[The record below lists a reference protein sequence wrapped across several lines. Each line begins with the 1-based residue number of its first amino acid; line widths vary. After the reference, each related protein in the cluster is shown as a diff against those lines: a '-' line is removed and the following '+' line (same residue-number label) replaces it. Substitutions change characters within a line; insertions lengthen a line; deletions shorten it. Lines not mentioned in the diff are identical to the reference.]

1 MIDANGARFDLLL
14 GRADWGRC
22 RLANSDGDDGPSLAS
37 LWDNPATDEAAPLSI
52 DPRDGQLILARRVG
66 RFQPTPGDLPPDEG
80 QRLGAA
86 ADAQG
91 NVYAIVEQGLAIEVR
106 SAGSGA
112 LGRFWPPASP
122 GASMASG
129 APGNSAPLGD
139 FAPSDAAVSPAPHV
153 LKGLAVTHDQHLVAA
168 FEADPT
174 TPGQGAGLLVFDLLA
189 GGPPMVLAWPTGWP
203 LQATDMAPRCCGGLA
218 ILDAQRRRVWLL
230 DRRLR
235 MSASFPVSQ
244 ETPSDFSWAPGH
256 QPPIDRAAAPPSGPP
271 WFELQAA
278 GAPGAEQR
286 PIAIEVMPDGSI
298 LVLDEADADGFAV
311 VHRYVDGVHAGR
323 ASTRGMLGVFPPADA
338 EGFQWPGFDFAWH
351 APAMDA
357 TEPATPRLIIVSTE
371 GNQGVLFEVLVQP
384 ASSGAPLPPLQL
396 AAQPDYLP
404 LKRYLGMPLVSLGRS
419 QVEGDTG
426 LLYRSQAHWLPLVA
440 QRRPRHHSHATLR
453 TPIYDAREPGH
464 VWHRV
469 MLDACVPAGCRLV
482 LASRCSDDLDLL
494 DSLPF
499 TDEPVPLL
507 RPDGSELPWLLDAP
521 GSRTDAGKGL
531 GTWETLLQRCRGR
544 WVQLALRL
552 EGNELTTPRV
562 AALRLWRPRFSY
574 LERYLPA
581 VYREDE
587 TSADF
592 LDRFLAL
599 FEGTFTTLEDRI
611 ATAGALFDVRT
622 APAETLDWLAG
633 WLGLVLDPALD
644 EARRRQLIDHASALF
659 QYRGTPQAVRLATQ
673 LAVATSVLP
682 ESEFALPKPSQ
693 AQPWGVRVIESFLTR
708 SQPPELLGRTVVS
721 DQPRLLQSNARWSLK
736 DGAAGLQQRWREWL
750 TANGHNA
757 TANAFAPVP
766 PSDVPPELWQG
777 FCEVQLGAVP
787 SLAADLDAAWQERM
801 RRQPDPRLPERLP
814 QRWPDLTEGGDN
826 AGALALQ
833 TAWRD
838 FIARLQPRLAR
849 HLRRWQAFVARRHH
863 GIATWR
869 QRTAGSGGT
878 AGNWPSFALM
888 APPTELPTDTVSLT
902 DWALFETRLEPM
914 QSRAHSFSVLLP
926 ISGPG
931 SDIATLQRDMDL
943 VRRVVSLE
951 KPAHTRFDI
960 QPYWT
965 LFRLGQVRLGLDTLL
980 GEGSRDPQLAPA
992 MVLGQGHIGASRT
1005 ASRRDVPP
1013 DRILL
1018 EC

>member
-22 RLANSDGDDGPSLAS
+22 RLARPSGGERPTLAS
-37 LWDNPATDEAAPLSI
+37 LWDDPEVDELAPLSI
-52 DPRDGQLILARRVG
+52 DPRDGQLILAKRLG
-66 RFQPTPGDLPPDEG
+66 RFPATPGDVPPQAS

-91 NVYAIVEQGLAIEVR
+91 NVYALVEQGQAIEVR
-106 SAGSGA
+106 SAGSGRIS
-112 LGRFWPPASP
+112 RFWPPEEGSKA
-122 GASMASG
+122 AAE
-129 APGNSAPLGD
+129 SAPTGD
-139 FAPSDAAVSPAPHV
+139 FAPTQVPVAVAPPT
-153 LKGLAVTHDQHLVAA
+153 LSGLVVTHDQHLVAA
-168 FEADPT
+168 LADT
-174 TPGQGAGLLVFDLLA
+174 GLLVFDLLA
-189 GGPPMVLAWPTGWP
+189 GGPPLTLSWPESWP
-203 LQATDMAPRCCGGLA
+203 LQATDMAPRCCGGVA
-218 ILDAQRRRVWLL
+218 ILDASRRRVWLL

-235 MSASFPVSQ
+235 MSASFPVSA
-244 ETPSDFSWAPGH
+244 EPSSDFTWPLGTE
-256 QPPIDRAAAPPSGPP
+256 PPADRAASPPSGQP
-271 WFELQAA
+271 WFGLQPAGHADAELH
-278 GAPGAEQR
+278 

-323 ASTRGMLGVFPPADA
+323 ASTRGMVGVFPPAEA
-338 EGFQWPGFDFAWH
+338 EGFTWPGFDFAWH
-351 APAMDA
+351 APTPNGPKGA
-357 TEPATPRLIIVSTE
+357 PPRLVIVSKE
-371 GNQGVLFEVLVQP
+371 GNQGVLFEVLLQP
-384 ASSGAPLPPLQL
+384 ASSGEPLRL

-404 LKRYLGMPLVSLGRS
+404 LKRYVGMPLVSLGRS
-419 QVEGDTG
+419 QVDGDTG
-426 LLYRSQAHWLPLVA
+426 LLYRSLTHWLPLVA
-440 QRRPRHHSHATLR
+440 QRRPRHQSEATLL
-453 TPIYDAREPGH
+453 TPVYDAKEPGH

-469 MLDACVPAGCRLV
+469 MLDACVPTGCRLV
-482 LASRCSDDLDLL
+482 IASRCSDDLELL

-499 TDEPVPLL
+499 TEEPHPVL

-521 GSRTDAGKGL
+521 GSRTDASKGL

-544 WVQLALRL
+544 WVQLSLRL

-574 LERYLPA
+574 LDRYLPA

-587 TSADF
+587 SSADF
-592 LDRFLAL
+592 LERFLAL
-599 FEGTFTTLEDRI
+599 FEGGFTTLEDRI
-611 ATAGALFDVRT
+611 ATASALFDVRT
-622 APAETLDWLAG
+622 APAETLDWLAS

-693 AQPWGVRVIESFLTR
+693 AQPWGVRVLESFLTR

-721 DQPRLLQSNARWSLK
+721 DQPRVLSSQARWSLK
-736 DGAAGLQQRWREWL
+736 DGAAGLQQRWQAWL
-750 TANGHNA
+750 TAQGSTDAGSPLA
-757 TANAFAPVP
+757 TGSAFAPICP
-766 PSDVPPELWQG
+766 DDVPQSVWQG
-777 FCEVQLGAVP
+777 FCEAQLGAVP
-787 SLAADLDAAWQERM
+787 TLAAELDQAWQERM
-801 RRQPDPRLPERLP
+801 RRQPDARFPARLP
-814 QRWPDLTEGGDN
+814 QRWPEPDEAEDPT
-826 AGALALQ
+826 AALALQ
-833 TAWRD
+833 EAWRT
-838 FIARLQPRLAR
+838 FIAKLSPRLAR

-869 QRTAGSGGT
+869 ARTGGQ

-888 APPTELPTDTVSLT
+888 APPTALPTDPVALT

-914 QSRAHSFSVLLP
+914 QARAHSFSVLLP

-980 GEGSRDPQLAPA
+980 GEGSRDPQLAPS

-1013 DRILL
+1013 DRILI

>member
-22 RLANSDGDDGPSLAS
+22 RLETNDGGEGPTLAS
-37 LWDNPATDEAAPLSI
+37 LWDNPAIDETAPLSI
-52 DPRDGQLILARRVG
+52 DTRDGQLILARRVG
-66 RFQPTPGDLPPDEG
+66 RFQATPGDLPPDEG

-91 NVYAIVEQGLAIEVR
+91 NVYAIVEQGRAIEVR
-106 SAGSGA
+106 SAGSGTLSA
-112 LGRFWPPASP
+112 FWPPASA
-122 GASMASG
+122 ASTDDAFASG
-129 APGNSAPLGD
+129 GD
-139 FAPSDAAVSPAPHV
+139 FAPSEPVAAVAPHV

-168 FEADPT
+168 FETAPT

-189 GGPPMVLAWPTGWP
+189 GGTPMVLAWPSGWP

-218 ILDAQRRRVWLL
+218 ILDASRRRVWLL

-235 MSASFPVSQ
+235 MSASFPVSH
-244 ETPSDFSWAPGH
+244 ETSSDFSWTPGQ
-256 QPPIDRAAAPPSGPP
+256 QPPADRAAAPPSGPP
-271 WFELQAA
+271 WFDLQNA

-298 LVLDEADADGFAV
+298 LILDQAGADGFAV

-323 ASTRGMLGVFPPADA
+323 ASTSGMLGVFPPADA

-351 APAMDA
+351 APAA
-357 TEPATPRLIIVSTE
+357 GASETAIPRLIIVSTE
-371 GNQGVLFEVLVQP
+371 GNQGVLFEVLTQP
-384 ASSGAPLPPLQL
+384 APSSTPLQL

-404 LKRYLGMPLVSLGRS
+404 LKRYMGMPLVSLGRS
-419 QVEGDTG
+419 LVEGDTG
-426 LLYRSQAHWLPLVA
+426 LLYRSQSHWLPLVV
-440 QRRPRHHSHATLR
+440 QRRPRHHSRATLR

-464 VWHRV
+464 TWHRV

-482 LASRCSDDLDLL
+482 LSSRCSDDLDLL
-494 DSLPF
+494 GSLPF
-499 TDEPVPLL
+499 TDEPVPVL

-531 GTWETLLQRCRGR
+531 GTWETLLQRCKGR
-544 WVQLALRL
+544 WVQLSLRL
-552 EGNELTTPRV
+552 EGNELTTPHV

-574 LERYLPA
+574 LDRYLPA

-587 TSADF
+587 ASADF
-592 LDRFLAL
+592 LERFLAL
-599 FEGTFTTLEDRI
+599 FEGAFTTLEDRI
-611 ATAGALFDVRT
+611 ATAGALFDVRS
-622 APAETLDWLAG
+622 APAETLDWLAS

-644 EARRRQLIDHASALF
+644 EARRRQLIDHANALF

-673 LAVATSVLP
+673 LAVATTVLP

-708 SQPPELLGRTVVS
+708 SQAPELLGRTVVS

-750 TANGHNA
+750 TANGQGSS
-757 TANAFAPVP
+757 TIAFAPVCP
-766 PSDVPPELWQG
+766 EGITPSLWQG
-777 FCEVQLGAVP
+777 FCEAQLGAVP
-787 SLAADLDAAWQERM
+787 TLAAELDAAWQAFVQ
-801 RRQPDPRLPERLP
+801 RQPESSLPARLP
-814 QRWPDLTEGGDN
+814 QRWPDIVDGGDN
-826 AGALALQ
+826 DDALALQ
-833 TAWRD
+833 AAWRD
-838 FIARLQPRLAR
+838 FIAKLPPRLAR
-849 HLRRWQAFVARRHH
+849 HLRRWQAFVARRHQR
-863 GIATWR
+863 IATWR
-869 QRTAGSGGT
+869 ARTGS
-878 AGNWPSFALM
+878 AQGNWPSFALM
-888 APPTELPTDTVSLT
+888 APLTELPTDTVSLT

-980 GEGSRDPQLAPA
+980 GDGSRDPQLAPA

>member
-22 RLANSDGDDGPSLAS
+22 RLQTSDGDEGPSLAS
-37 LWDNPATDEAAPLSI
+37 LWDNPAIDEAAPLSI
-52 DPRDGQLILARRVG
+52 DTRDGQLILARRVG
-66 RFQPTPGDLPPDEG
+66 RFPATPGDLPPDPG

-91 NVYAIVEQGLAIEVR
+91 NVYAIVEQGKAIEVR

-112 LGRFWPPASP
+112 LSRFWPPAPSD
-122 GASMASG
+122 
-129 APGNSAPLGD
+129 APDAIDTSTSND
-139 FAPSDAAVSPAPHV
+139 FAPSEPAVKAEPHV

-168 FEADPT
+168 FASAPGLPG

-189 GGPPMVLAWPTGWP
+189 GGPPMVLTWPSGWS
-203 LQATDMAPRCCGGLA
+203 LDATDMAPRCCGGLA
-218 ILDAQRRRVWLL
+218 ILDASRRRVWLL

-244 ETPSDFSWAPGH
+244 ETPSDFSWTPGQ
-256 QPPIDRAAAPPSGPP
+256 QPPADQAAVPPSGPP
-271 WFELQAA
+271 WFELQPA

-298 LVLDEADADGFAV
+298 LILDEADADGFAV

-323 ASTRGMLGVFPPADA
+323 ASTSGMLAVFPPADA

-351 APAMDA
+351 APAAGA
-357 TEPATPRLIIVSTE
+357 TETAIPRLIIVSTE

-384 ASSGAPLPPLQL
+384 PSAGIPFQL

-419 QVEGDTG
+419 LVEGDTG
-426 LLYRSQAHWLPLVA
+426 LLYRSQSHWLPLVA
-440 QRRPRHHSHATLR
+440 QRRPRHHSRATLW
-453 TPIYDAREPGH
+453 TPVYDAREPGH
-464 VWHRV
+464 AWHRV
-469 MLDACVPAGCRLV
+469 MLDACVPSGCRLV

-494 DSLPF
+494 SSLPF
-499 TDEPVPLL
+499 TDEPVPVL
-507 RPDGSELPWLLDAP
+507 RPNGSELPWLLDAP
-521 GSRTDAGKGL
+521 GSRTDASKGL
-531 GTWETLLQRCRGR
+531 GTWETLLQRCKGR
-544 WVQLALRL
+544 WVQLSLRL

-587 TSADF
+587 ASADF

-599 FEGTFTTLEDRI
+599 FEGAFTTLEDRI
-611 ATAGALFDVRT
+611 ATASALFDVRS
-622 APAETLDWLAG
+622 APAETLDWLAS

-644 EARRRQLIDHASALF
+644 EARRRQPIDHASALF
-659 QYRGTPQAVRLATQ
+659 QYRGPPQAVRLATQ
-673 LAVATSVLP
+673 LAVATTVLP

-736 DGAAGLQQRWREWL
+736 DGAAGLQQSWREWL
-750 TANGHNA
+750 QANGQSA
-757 TANAFAPVP
+757 TANAFASLPA
-766 PSDVPPELWQG
+766 SDVSLALWQG
-777 FCEVQLGAVP
+777 FCEAQLGAVP
-787 SLAADLDAAWQERM
+787 TLAADLDAAWQERQS
-801 RRQPDPRLPERLP
+801 RQPDARLPARLP
-814 QRWPDLTEGGDN
+814 QRWPDLVEGGDN
-826 AGALALQ
+826 EDALALQ
-833 TAWRD
+833 AAWRD
-838 FIARLQPRLAR
+838 FIAKLNPRLAR

-863 GIATWR
+863 RIATWR
-869 QRTAGSGGT
+869 ARTGGSGGT
-878 AGNWPSFALM
+878 TGNWPSFALM

-914 QSRAHSFSVLLP
+914 QARAHGFSVLLP

-980 GEGSRDPQLAPA
+980 GDGSRDPQLAPA